1 MLISHHISSDH
12 HEALLTDSISF
23 VLDKMEDQSCRQLA
37 VVDQGVLL
45 GIIEENV
52 LLDYQDTEL
61 TLHHL
66 KSLFKPIYLFEHQHV
81 YDALEMMANYDLCFI
96 PIIDINHNYIGSATK
111 QNILVALHEILGEDE
126 AAIIILELG
135 PRDNALSHIA
145 HIIESENTIIYSTAI
160 HKIPNSSLQEMTI
173 KVNKRN
179 ISAVTAALWRN
190 QYVVKATFRE
200 IPDESNIKS
209 RYQQLMNYLDL

>member
-1 MLISHHISSDH
+1 MLLSHHISTDH
-12 HEALLTDSISF
+12 HETLLTDSISC
-23 VLDKMEDQSCRQLA
+23 VLDKIKDQNCSQLA
-37 VVDQGVLL
+37 VIDQGILV

-52 LLDYQDTEL
+52 LLDYKDTDL
-61 TLHHL
+61 TLDHL
-66 KSLFKPIYLFEHQHV
+66 KSLFKLTYLFENQHI

-96 PIIDINHNYIGSATK
+96 PIIDINHNYIGSITK
-111 QNILVALHEILGEDE
+111 QNIIVALQEILGEEE

-145 HIIESENTIIYSTAI
+145 HIIESENTIIYSAAI
-160 HKIPNSSLQEMTI
+160 HKVPNSSLQEMTI
-173 KVNKRN
+173 KINKRD